1 MGYPRPAQ
9 GLEFTRS
16 GHEFRPHPDDA
27 FLAFFGVLNPDTS
40 STSIPQEE
48 CMSRMRIAI
57 ACGVVVAA
65 ASLSAVSAFAAP
77 PTTDSQNQTV
87 KFTNRASV
95 QLTLDTPTVNFGNVD
110 PLSQASASGGNANV
124 KANAAWTL
132 SMAAPANFT
141 EDAGGSNT
149 IPIGRL
155 SLSPNGGAYSAVA
168 AGSNAVSSGA
178 RTTGAGADTTLAYHL
193 DLTFGDN
200 PNTAGNAYQAVL
212 VYTATTP

>member
-1 MGYPRPAQ
+1 
-9 GLEFTRS
+9 
-16 GHEFRPHPDDA
+16 
-27 FLAFFGVLNPDTS
+27 
-40 STSIPQEE
+40 
-48 CMSRMRIAI
+48 MSRMRIAL

-95 QLTLDTPTVNFGNVD
+95 QLTVDTPTVNFGNVD
-110 PLSQASASGGNANV
+110 PLSQAAASGGNANV

-132 SMAAPANFT
+132 STAAPATFT
-141 EDAGGSNT
+141 EDAGGLNT

-155 SLSPNGGAYSAVA
+155 SLSPNGGAYATVA
-168 AGSNAVSSGA
+168 SGANAVSSGA
-178 RTTGAGADTTLAYHL
+178 RTTGLGTDTSLAYHL
-193 DLTFGDN
+193 NLTFGDD

>member
-1 MGYPRPAQ
+1 
-9 GLEFTRS
+9 
-16 GHEFRPHPDDA
+16 
-27 FLAFFGVLNPDTS
+27 
-40 STSIPQEE
+40 
-48 CMSRMRIAI
+48 MSRMRIAI

-65 ASLSAVSAFAAP
+65 ASLSAVSVFAAP

-141 EDAGGSNT
+141 EDAGGLNT

-155 SLSPNGGAYSAVA
+155 SLSPNGGAYSASERRLIRRPHHRCRHRHD
-168 AGSNAVSSGA
+168 AGVSPQPDV
-178 RTTGAGADTTLAYHL
+178 R
-193 DLTFGDN
+193 
-200 PNTAGNAYQAVL
+200 
-212 VYTATTP
+212 

>member
-1 MGYPRPAQ
+1 MLG
-9 GLEFTRS
+9 FTRS
-16 GHEFRPHPDDA
+16 GHENRRKPDDA
-27 FLAFFGVLNPDTS
+27 FLAFFGVLNPDAS
-40 STSIPQEE
+40 STTTPPRRN
-48 CMSRMRIAI
+48 CMSRMRIAL

-77 PTTDSQNQTV
+77 PTSDSQNQTV
-87 KFTNRASV
+87 QFTNRASV
-95 QLTLDTPTVNFGNVD
+95 QLTLNTPTVNFGNID

-132 SMAAPANFT
+132 SMSAPASFT
-141 EDAGGSNT
+141 ENSGGTNT

-155 SLSPNGGAYSAVA
+155 SLSPNGGAYSTIVSGA
-168 AGSNAVSSGA
+168 NAVSSGA
-178 RTTGAGADTTLAYHL
+178 RTTNSGTDTTLAYHL
-193 DLTFGDN
+193 DLQFGDN